1 MADVEAA
8 YTASETLGKAYNSE
22 TMPKAKHI
30 NKKTTEVLKE
40 IGAV

>member
-22 TMPKAKHI
+22 TMPKANQI
-30 NKKTTEVLKE
+30 TKKTAEVMKE
-40 IGAV
+40 IGQV